1 MPDLLLPA
9 SKVRRIVDN
18 LFQRLACPLVVA
30 IECGVIDRVENSFG
44 VCIIG
49 QFRNLREWNS
59 VEKLTG
65 MIIRKDNLITTSLLH
80 SLNRILQ

>member
-1 MPDLLLPA
+1 MAKGIQRLDARGIMPDLLLPT

-30 IECGVIDRVENSFG
+30 IECGVIDRVENSFR

-49 QFRNLREWNS
+49 
-59 VEKLTG
+59 
-65 MIIRKDNLITTSLLH
+65 
-80 SLNRILQ
+80 